1 VREPGKLT
9 LAAVPIGNFQDAS
22 LRLIKALATSD
33 LIAAEDTRKIKRL
46 INDLEIKTVA
56 KIFSYFQENEVRKI
70 DFLLQSIQEGLSVLV
85 VSDAGMPTISDPGFK
100 LVQAAIEA
108 NIPIEVLPGPSAPIA
123 ALALS
128 GFATDE
134 FTFIGFLPRK
144 KSQREVKFNE
154 IKNTDR
160 TFIFFES
167 PRRLL
172 TSLQELG
179 EVVEAERA
187 IVVAREL
194 TKTYQEIIRG
204 TISEVIEW
212 AQKEVLGEI
221 TVVVDR
227 ATKSATDAIGEAIDE
242 VNQLISQG
250 ASHKDAV
257 TEVASQRGLA
267 KRPLYEAT
275 LELSYER

>member
-1 VREPGKLT
+1 MREPGKLT

-221 TVVVDR
+221 TVVIDR

>member
-221 TVVVDR
+221 TVVIDR

>member
-1 VREPGKLT
+1 MNEPGKLT
-9 LAAVPIGNFQDAS
+9 LAAVPIGNFRDAS
-22 LRLIKALATSD
+22 LRLINALVTSD

-46 INDLEIKTVA
+46 IKDLEIKTAA

-144 KSQREVKFNE
+144 KSQREAKFNE
-154 IKNTDR
+154 MKNTDR

-172 TSLQELG
+172 TSLEELG
-179 EVVEAERA
+179 EVVEAERT

-194 TKTYQEIIRG
+194 TKTYQEIFRG
-204 TISEVIEW
+204 SISKVIKW

-227 ATKSATDAIGEAIDE
+227 ATKSATDAIDEAIDE

-267 KRPLYEAT
+267 KRRLYEAT

>member
-1 VREPGKLT
+1 MREPGKLT

>member
-108 NIPIEVLPGPSAPIA
+108 NILIEVLPGPSAPIA

-154 IKNTDR
+154 IKKTDR

-221 TVVVDR
+221 TVVIDR

>member
-227 ATKSATDAIGEAIDE
+227 ATKSATDAIGEAIHE

>member
-1 VREPGKLT
+1 MREPGKLI

-22 LRLIKALATSD
+22 LRLIAALQTSD
-33 LIAAEDTRKIKRL
+33 LIAAEDTRRIKRL
-46 INDLEIKTVA
+46 IKDLEINTEA

-70 DFLLQSIQEGLSVLV
+70 DFLLQSINEGFNVLV

-100 LVQAAIEA
+100 LVQAAIKA

-144 KSQREVKFNE
+144 KSQREAKFNE

-179 EVVEAERA
+179 EIVESERA
-187 IVVAREL
+187 VVVAREL
-194 TKTYQEIIRG
+194 TKTYQEIFRG
-204 TISEVIEW
+204 SISEVIDW
-212 AQKEVLGEI
+212 AQKEILGEI

-227 ATKSATDAIGEAIDE
+227 GVKSSTDAMGEAIAE

-250 ASHKDAV
+250 VSHKDAV
-257 TEVASQRGLA
+257 SQVASQRGLA

>member
-1 VREPGKLT
+1 VREPGKLI

-22 LRLIKALATSD
+22 LRLITALQTSD

-46 INDLEIKTVA
+46 LKDLEINTEA

-70 DFLLQSIQEGLSVLV
+70 DFLLQSINEGFNVLV

-108 NIPIEVLPGPSAPIA
+108 NIPVEVLPGPSAPIA

-144 KSQREVKFNE
+144 KSQREAKFNE

-172 TSLQELG
+172 ASLQELS
-179 EVVEAERA
+179 EIVEAERA

-194 TKTYQEIIRG
+194 TKTYQEIFRGSIR
-204 TISEVIEW
+204 EVINW
-212 AQKEVLGEI
+212 AQKEILGEI

-227 ATKSATDAIGEAIDE
+227 AVENTSDAIDEAIVE

-257 TEVASQRGLA
+257 TQVASQRGLA

>member
-1 VREPGKLT
+1 MREPGKLI

-22 LRLIKALATSD
+22 LRLIAALQTSD
-33 LIAAEDTRKIKRL
+33 LIAAEDTRRIKRL
-46 INDLEIKTVA
+46 IKDLEINTEA

-70 DFLLQSIQEGLSVLV
+70 DFLLQSINEGFNVLV

-100 LVQAAIEA
+100 LVQAAIKA

-144 KSQREVKFNE
+144 KSQREAKFNE

-179 EVVEAERA
+179 EIVEAERA
-187 IVVAREL
+187 VVVAREL
-194 TKTYQEIIRG
+194 TKTYQEIFRG
-204 TISEVIEW
+204 SISEVIDW
-212 AQKEVLGEI
+212 AQKEILGEI

-227 ATKSATDAIGEAIDE
+227 GVKSSTDAMGEAIAE

-250 ASHKDAV
+250 VSHKDAV
-257 TEVASQRGLA
+257 SQVASQRGLA

>member
-1 VREPGKLT
+1 MREPGKLI

-22 LRLIKALATSD
+22 LRLIAALQTSD
-33 LIAAEDTRKIKRL
+33 LIAAEDTRRIKRL
-46 INDLEIKTVA
+46 IKDLEINTEA

-70 DFLLQSIQEGLSVLV
+70 DFLLQSIDEGFNVLV

-100 LVQAAIEA
+100 LVQAAIKA

-144 KSQREVKFNE
+144 KSQREAKFNE

-179 EVVEAERA
+179 EIIESERA
-187 IVVAREL
+187 VVVAREL
-194 TKTYQEIIRG
+194 TKTYQEIFRG
-204 TISEVIEW
+204 SISEVIDW
-212 AQKEVLGEI
+212 AQKEILGEI

-227 ATKSATDAIGEAIDE
+227 GVKSSTDAMGEAIAE

-250 ASHKDAV
+250 VSHKDAV
-257 TEVASQRGLA
+257 SQVASQRGLA

>member
-1 VREPGKLT
+1 MREPGKLI

-22 LRLIKALATSD
+22 LRLIAALQTSD
-33 LIAAEDTRKIKRL
+33 LIAAEDTRRIKRL
-46 INDLEIKTVA
+46 IKDLEINTEV

-70 DFLLQSIQEGLSVLV
+70 DFLLQSINEGFNVLV

-100 LVQAAIEA
+100 LVQAAIKA

-179 EVVEAERA
+179 EIVEAERA
-187 IVVAREL
+187 VVVAREL
-194 TKTYQEIIRG
+194 TKTYQEIFRG
-204 TISEVIEW
+204 SISEVIDW
-212 AQKEVLGEI
+212 AQKEILGEI

-227 ATKSATDAIGEAIDE
+227 GVKSSTDAMGEAIAE

-250 ASHKDAV
+250 VSHKDAV
-257 TEVASQRGLA
+257 SQVASQRGLA

>member
-22 LRLIKALATSD
+22 LRLINALATSD

-46 INDLEIKTVA
+46 INDLEIKTAA

-108 NIPIEVLPGPSAPIA
+108 NIPIEVLPGPSAPVA

-144 KSQREVKFNE
+144 KSQREAKFNE

-179 EVVEAERA
+179 EVVEEERA

-194 TKTYQEIIRG
+194 TKTYQETFRG
-204 TISEVIEW
+204 SIGEVIGW
-212 AQKEVLGEI
+212 AQKEILGEI

-227 ATKSATDAIGEAIDE
+227 ATKRATDAIDEAIDE

-257 TEVASQRGLA
+257 SQVASQRGLA

>member
-1 VREPGKLT
+1 VREPGKLV

-22 LRLIKALATSD
+22 LRLIAALQTSD
-33 LIAAEDTRKIKRL
+33 LIAAEDTRRIKRL
-46 INDLEIKTVA
+46 IKDLEINTEA

-70 DFLLQSIQEGLSVLV
+70 DFLLQSINEGFNVLV

-100 LVQAAIEA
+100 LVQAAIKA

-179 EVVEAERA
+179 EIIESERA
-187 IVVAREL
+187 VVVAREL
-194 TKTYQEIIRG
+194 TKTYQEIFRG
-204 TISEVIEW
+204 SISEVIDW
-212 AQKEVLGEI
+212 AQKEILGEI

-227 ATKSATDAIGEAIDE
+227 GVKSSTDAMGEAIAE

-250 ASHKDAV
+250 VSHKDAV
-257 TEVASQRGLA
+257 SQVASQRGLA

>member
-172 TSLQELG
+172 ISLQELG

>member
-1 VREPGKLT
+1 MREPGKLT

-108 NIPIEVLPGPSAPIA
+108 NILIEVLPGPSAPIA

-154 IKNTDR
+154 IKKTDR

-221 TVVVDR
+221 TVVIDR